1 MNLDVSGCSLTRR
14 YLEII
19 LRQSNI
25 EKKTANVSQRKSRP
39 SSSISEIRPILYH
52 LELLNMGNN
61 PIEDDGF
68 MMLIGYITRNLKNTI
83 RYLYLYNCGISDVS
97 DVKVLNY
104 FMDSAVMEVDLYG
117 NKLDTNS
124 TKEIQNAVID
134 KKKDFRIIYI

>member
-1 MNLDVSGCSLTRR
+1 MSGCNITRR

-19 LRQSNI
+19 LRMSKI

-39 SSSISEIRPILYH
+39 SSSVCEIRPVFYH

-68 MMLIGYITRNLKNTI
+68 MMLIGYITRNLRNTI
-83 RYLYLYNCGISDVS
+83 KYLYLYNCGISDIS
-97 DVKVLNY
+97 DCKVMYY
-104 FMDSAVMEVDLYG
+104 FLESAVMEVDFYG
-117 NKLDTNS
+117 NRLDTNS
-124 TKEIQNAVID
+124 TKEIQTCVEE

>member
-1 MNLDVSGCSLTRR
+1 MSGCNITRR

-19 LRQSNI
+19 LRMSKI

-39 SSSISEIRPILYH
+39 SSSVCEIRPVFYH

-68 MMLIGYITRNLKNTI
+68 MMLIGYITRNLRNTI
-83 RYLYLYNCGISDVS
+83 KYLYLYNCGISDIS
-97 DVKVLNY
+97 DSKVMYY
-104 FMDSAVMEVDLYG
+104 FLESAVMEVDFYG
-117 NKLDTNS
+117 NRLDTNS
-124 TKEIQNAVID
+124 TKEIQTCVEE